1 MIFHMKTTL
10 LIEDAVMRK
19 LKALAGGRGVT
30 LSSVVEDFLRR
41 GLRDA
46 DRVAETAPALVRLPV
61 HSMGRPTVDLADR
74 EAVDAAMEKSE
85 KADAAEKKEKA
96 RRVRR

>member
-10 LIEDAVMRK
+10 LIEDAVMRR

-74 EAVDAAMEKSE
+74 EAVDAAIE
-85 KADAAEKKEKA
+85 KAEAAGKKEKA